1 MRIGIRNAI
10 YPLLA
15 VVGMASLTARAQTE
29 AFASSPTSSE
39 TQLQEITVTA
49 TRRSEPLQKVPIS
62 VEALSQADLNR
73 LQIKSIADIAAV
85 TPGLQFTAPIAPAT
99 ITTISIRGTNTQTGP
114 STVGVYL
121 DDTPLQGR
129 LSPLGNVGS
138 PYPVVFDLQRV
149 EVVRGPQG
157 TLFGAGSEGGTVRF
171 ITNEPSLT
179 EFTGITHTEVAT
191 TEDGAPSY
199 ELGAA
204 AGGPLETGAIGF
216 RASAWTRQDG
226 GYVDLVDPLTGT
238 SIRKRNDNGDDKSAF
253 RIALAFLADG
263 FRITPSMYY
272 QSLHFR
278 DNGRFYFFNGP
289 DGTYSDPSHGY
300 FANAAFQPESWT
312 DTFWVP
318 TIQLKKSLSFAD
330 LTSATSY
337 LHRDV
342 RDTLDFSAVFFLFL
356 PDPTVGFGS
365 PIGPDVPT
373 SLSDAA
379 PTVTGQ
385 RTQAITEEIRLASN
399 RPDALVTWVAGIFF
413 DHRSQEDYQS
423 TTSLIVDPTGADV
436 FNVDQRFVDQQI
448 AAFGQADIH
457 LTRKLALTLGERVAR
472 VKTDYYVA
480 SNGAGFS
487 GVPFYLIAPTATE
500 TPTTP
505 RVAVTYQASRNH
517 MLYASVSKGF
527 RIGGDNF
534 PLPSNCGVTAQPY
547 KPDDLWNYEVGAKN
561 AMFDNRLQLN
571 TSVFHYKWYN
581 IQQLTSVPCGLSY
594 TTNAGDAVGN
604 GFDLWLHALP
614 TDRLRVTLN
623 LGYVNAYYTKD
634 AYDSFGNL
642 LVAKGDKIGL
652 TPQVISP
659 WNATLA
665 VDYRIP
671 SPRTGD
677 DILLHAD
684 YIYDSRN
691 PGPFVTQNQNS
702 VNYLPHEVADPPIHL
717 MNLRLG
723 YVTGTFDAGV
733 YVDNVFNSHPLLS
746 KLQGLTI
753 SAVATYGTLRPRTIG
768 ISGTYTF

>member
-1 MRIGIRNAI
+1 MRIGIRTVT

-15 VVGMASLTARAQTE
+15 LAAMASLTARAQTE
-29 AFASSPTSSE
+29 ASTSSQTSSE
-39 TQLQEITVTA
+39 SQLQVITVTA
-49 TRRSEPLQKVPIS
+49 TRRSESVQKVPIS

-149 EVVRGPQG
+149 EVLRGPQG

-179 EFTGITHTEVAT
+179 EFSGITHAEVAT
-191 TEDGAPSY
+191 TENGAPSY

-204 AGGPLETGAIGF
+204 AGGPIDAGKIGF

-238 SIRKRNDNGDDKSAF
+238 SIRKRNENGDDKSAF
-253 RIALAFLADG
+253 RLALAFLADG

-272 QSLHFR
+272 QSLHFD

-318 TIQLKKSLSFAD
+318 AVQVKKSLSFAD
-330 LTSATSY
+330 LTSTTSY
-337 LHRDV
+337 THRDV
-342 RDTLDFSAVFFLFL
+342 RDTLDFSTVFFLFL
-356 PDPTVGFGS
+356 PNPAVGFGS

-385 RTQAITEEIRLASN
+385 RTHAITEEIRLASN

-448 AAFGQADIH
+448 AAFGQADVH
-457 LTRKLALTLGERVAR
+457 LTKKLSLTLGERVAR
-472 VKTDYYVA
+472 VRTEYYVA

-487 GVPFYLIAPTATE
+487 GVPFSLVAPTATE

-505 RVAVTYQASRNH
+505 RMALTYQATRND

-534 PLPSNCGVTAQPY
+534 PLPSNCGVVAQPY

-561 AMFDNRLQLN
+561 GLFDNRLQLD
-571 TSVFHYKWYN
+571 TSLFHYKWYN

-594 TTNAGDAVGN
+594 TTNSGDAVGN

-614 TDRLRVTLN
+614 TDRLQVTLN
-623 LGYVNAYYTKD
+623 LGYVDAYYTKD

-642 LVAKGDKIGL
+642 LVAKDDKIGL

-665 VDYRIP
+665 MDYRIP
-671 SPRTGD
+671 SPRSGD

-691 PGPFVTQNQNS
+691 PGPFVTQNKSS

-723 YVTGTFDAGV
+723 YVTGGLDAGL

-746 KLQGLTI
+746 KLQGLMI
-753 SAVATYGTLRPRTIG
+753 STVATYSTLRPRTIG
-768 ISGTYTF
+768 ISGTYSF